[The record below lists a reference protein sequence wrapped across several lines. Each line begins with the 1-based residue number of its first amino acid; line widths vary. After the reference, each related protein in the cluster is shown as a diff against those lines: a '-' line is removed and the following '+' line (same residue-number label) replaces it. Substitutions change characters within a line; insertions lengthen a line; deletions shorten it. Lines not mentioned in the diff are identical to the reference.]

1 MKKLFLHVN
10 QGGAWAKRRAA
21 KCNGTNLALRL
32 LKRLDQEKVK
42 T

>member
-10 QGGAWAKRRAA
+10 QGGAWARKRAA

-32 LKRLDQEKVK
+32 LKRLEKEGVK
-42 T
+42 